1 MRTAAIIAA
10 LLLSSSAVYAQP
22 PAFKTVTSTDPKK
35 GVIVFRETSYKT
47 VPVLKEIIENV
58 NGQQVKKVVTETVLV
73 AEERLVRVNAAKSRI
88 ITPDGKQLP
97 IDQVWK
103 RVKA

>member
-1 MRTAAIIAA
+1 MKTAILVAA
-10 LLLSSSAVYAQP
+10 LLSCSVAYAQP
-22 PAFKTVTSTDPKK
+22 PAPPPTFKTVTSTDPKK

-58 NGQQVKKVVTETVLV
+58 NGQQVKKVVTETVMV
-73 AEERLVRVNAAKSRI
+73 AEERLVSVNAAKSRI

-97 IDQVWK
+97 IDQ
-103 RVKA
+103 